1 LSALAAIVLAG
12 ALLVSISRRLAIVM
26 SFSLLNV
33 LFAWTSHL
41 LKALSRP
48 LYSEI
53 SAIIVYQDVLFWKA
67 LDLSHLVRYTQVV
80 ADLEGFVLIGVLTS
94 LVALSNR
101 GKGTGKVF
109 LLSLQFA
116 ALCLVI
122 LGVEIAVFEPG
133 VLYLHVTDAQVA
145 LKLAPW
151 FNNADL
157 LFSAVAVLAVSSAL
171 PRFRWLRV
179 ARGGSNG
186 GSPRDN

>member
-1 LSALAAIVLAG
+1 VD
-12 ALLVSISRRLAIVM
+12 
-26 SFSLLNV
+26 
-33 LFAWTSHL
+33 FAPSQGR
-41 LKALSRP
+41 LKAVSRP

-67 LDLSHLVRYTQVV
+67 LDLNHFIHYTQVV
-80 ADLEGFVLIGVLTS
+80 ADLEGFVLLGVLTS

-122 LGVEIAVFEPG
+122 LGVEIAVFEPR

-145 LKLAPW
+145 LRLAPW

-157 LFSAVAVLAVSSAL
+157 LFSAVAVFAVSSSL
-171 PRFRWLRV
+171 SRLHGLRFS
-179 ARGGSNG
+179 RGGSNR
-186 GSPRDN
+186 GSPRDD